1 MDAIETIIQDIDQQ
15 AEDKRV
21 TQKNQR
27 IKEIDQ
33 SFEAEKQKIEKTH
46 EEQLASQ
53 KARLQKDFRQK
64 KNRNIVQSRQKRLKR
79 KQQYLDQ
86 IFEDAYE
93 EMAHWDIEKTRDFLL
108 TSLKENGLTKGKII
122 PAGKT
127 EDAVYSPEWIE
138 QVNQTENMELSL
150 VEKSSN
156 QEYGFLLEV
165 SGVQYNFYYHELLA
179 EVKKSSS
186 SEIMQNL
193 FS

>member
-21 TQKNQR
+21 TQKNDR

-33 SFEAEKQKIEKTH
+33 SFETEKQKIEKTH
-46 EEQLASQ
+46 EEQLATQ
-53 KARLQKDFRQK
+53 KERLRKNFRQE

-86 IFEDAYE
+86 IFEDAYD
-93 EMAHWDIEKTRDFLL
+93 EMAHWDIGKTRDFLL
-108 TSLKENGLTKGKII
+108 TSLKENNLTKGKII

-127 EDAVYSPEWIE
+127 EASVYSLDWIQE
-138 QVNQTENMELSL
+138 VNQAENMTLTL
-150 VEKSSN
+150 GEKSSD
-156 QEYGFLLEV
+156 QEHGFLLEV
-165 SGVQYNFYYHELLA
+165 SGVQYNFYYRELLA

>member
-21 TQKNQR
+21 TQKNER

-33 SFEAEKQKIEKTH
+33 SFATEKQKIDKTH
-46 EEQLASQ
+46 EEQLATQ
-53 KARLQKDFRQK
+53 KQRLRKNFRQE
-64 KNRNIVQSRQKRLKR
+64 KNRNVVQSRQKRLKR

-86 IFEDAYE
+86 IFEDAYD

-127 EDAVYSPEWIE
+127 EASVYSPEWIK
-138 QVNQTENMELSL
+138 QVNQRENMELSL
-150 VEKSSN
+150 GEKSSN
-156 QEYGFLLEV
+156 QEHGFLIEV

-179 EVKKSSS
+179 EVKKSNS

-193 FS
+193 FT